1 MERNYGVRKSGIR
14 YSEAFKMALV
24 RELEAGG
31 QPFERVRRKYGI
43 GGAGLLQQWA
53 RKYGRGD
60 LGKVIRVEKPKEV
73 NEREQM
79 KRRIKALE
87 TALADAHLD
96 LVIERAYIQ
105 IACERA
111 GIEDV
116 GEFKKKPLASCPLCG
131 RHRPGRGS
139 RGRQRGVPEAGQ
151 EPAELLRPA
160 SAAAATAG

>member
-1 MERNYGVRKSGIR
+1 
-14 YSEAFKMALV
+14 MALV
-24 RELEAGG
+24 RELEEGG
-31 QPFERVRRKYGI
+31 KPFETVRRKYGV

-53 RKYGRGD
+53 RKYGGGD
-60 LGKVIRVEKPKEV
+60 LGKVIRVEKPNEV

-96 LVIERAYIQ
+96 LVIERAYTK

-116 GEFKKKPLASCPLCG
+116 GEFKKKA
-131 RHRPGRGS
+131 
-139 RGRQRGVPEAGQ
+139 AGKL
-151 EPAELLRPA
+151 PMVR
-160 SAAAATAG
+160 

>member
-1 MERNYGVRKSGIR
+1 MT
-14 YSEAFKMALV
+14 LV
-24 RELEAGG
+24 RELEEGG
-31 QPFERVRRKYGI
+31 QPYDTVRRKYGI

-60 LGKVIRVEKPKEV
+60 LGKVIRVEKPNEV
-73 NEREQM
+73 NERDQM

-96 LVIERAYIQ
+96 LVIERAYTK

-111 GIEDV
+111 GVEDV
-116 GEFKKKPLASCPLCG
+116 GEFKKKSLASCPLRG
-131 RHRPGRGS
+131 SWRTGGRGGRE
-139 RGRQRGVPEAGQ
+139 RGLPAAGD

-160 SAAAATAG
+160 PAAAAAAGRW

>member
-14 YSEAFKMALV
+14 YSEAFKMTLV
-24 RELEAGG
+24 RELEEGG
-31 QPFERVRRKYGI
+31 QPYDTVRRKYGI

-60 LGKVIRVEKPKEV
+60 LGKVIRVEKPNEV
-73 NEREQM
+73 NERDQM

-96 LVIERAYIQ
+96 LVFERAYTK

-111 GIEDV
+111 GVEDV
-116 GEFKKKPLASCPLCG
+116 GEFTKK
-131 RHRPGRGS
+131 
-139 RGRQRGVPEAGQ
+139 VAGQ
-151 EPAELLRPA
+151 LP
-160 SAAAATAG
+160 SAR

>member
-1 MERNYGVRKSGIR
+1 MGRNYDVRKPGIR

-24 RELEAGG
+24 RELEAEGK
-31 QPFERVRRKYGI
+31 PFDQVRRKYGI

-60 LGKVIRVEKPKEV
+60 LGKVIRVEKPNEV
-73 NEREQM
+73 NERDQM

-96 LVIERAYIQ
+96 LVIERAYTK

-116 GEFKKKPLASCPLCG
+116 GEFKKK
-131 RHRPGRGS
+131 
-139 RGRQRGVPEAGQ
+139 AGG
-151 EPAELLRPA
+151 ELPIAR
-160 SAAAATAG
+160 